1 MTGVEQ
7 NLCFNRLVALPIG
20 LQLTACCL
28 LPACYLPKT
37 CVTHA
42 PKVNAEHRIIYT
54 NQFRSNLSNINVE
67 MSVCGPAHQKSRLL
81 RRKWILCNKKGEKT
95 QSRRCLEKVQKAII
109 FIPFLSDKHLI
120 YIYIFSYLEFE
131 SILVLI
137 ICTYLFY
144 NYFGII

>member
-1 MTGVEQ
+1 MS
-7 NLCFNRLVALPIG
+7 P
-20 LQLTACCL
+20 
-28 LPACYLPKT
+28 YLKMN
-37 CVTHA
+37 VTHA

-81 RRKWILCNKKGEKT
+81 RRKWIPCNKGEKT
-95 QSRRCLEKVQKAII
+95 QSRRCSEKVQKAII
-109 FIPFLSDKHLI
+109 FIPFLSDKHL
-120 YIYIFSYLEFE
+120 IYIFSYLEFE

-144 NYFGII
+144 NYFGIINVITSVLIIPI